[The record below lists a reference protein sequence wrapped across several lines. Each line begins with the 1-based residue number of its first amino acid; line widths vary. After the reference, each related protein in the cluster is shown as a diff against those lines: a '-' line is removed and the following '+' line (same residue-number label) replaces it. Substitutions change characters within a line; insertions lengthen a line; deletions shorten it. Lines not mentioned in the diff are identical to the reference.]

1 MIWLRSLLFNL
12 VYATSAVLFSPV
24 ALASALLPFPP
35 RYRIV
40 SQWARFNL
48 WWLKVTCGL
57 DFRVEGLE
65 HLPKEAA
72 VAFVKHQSAWETLA
86 LQKILPQQCWVLKRE
101 LLWIP
106 FFGWGLA
113 VLKPIAIDRKAGK
126 KALQQVVETGC
137 ERLEEGIW
145 VVIFPEG
152 TRVPPGQRGEYKPG
166 AAHLAAKSGR
176 PLVPIAHNAGE
187 FWPKRGFL
195 KRPGTITV
203 VIGPP
208 IPTEGRRPS
217 QIHRQAVAWMEET
230 MARITD
236 PRFQADSADDTQP

>member
-1 MIWLRSLLFNL
+1 MIWLRSALFNL
-12 VYATSAVLFSPV
+12 IYALSAVVYSVPSVLS
-24 ALASALLPFPP
+24 LLLPFPQ
-35 RYRIV
+35 RYRVV

-48 WWLKVTCGL
+48 WTLKHLCGL

-65 HLPKEAA
+65 HLPDQAA

-86 LQKILPQQCWVLKRE
+86 LQRILPLQCWVLKRE

-113 VLKPIAIDRKAGK
+113 VLRPIAIDRKAGK
-126 KALQQVVETGC
+126 KALQQVIEEGT
-137 ERLEEGIW
+137 ERLQSGIW

-152 TRVPPGQRGEYKPG
+152 TRVPPGRKGEYKPG
-166 AAHLAAKSGR
+166 AAQLAGKAER

-203 VIGPP
+203 VVGPP
-208 IPTEGRRPS
+208 IPTTGRRPS
-217 QIHRQAVAWMEET
+217 QVHREAVAWMEAT
-230 MARITD
+230 MDRITD
-236 PRFQADSADDTQP
+236 PRFKETHKEKAP